1 MDLKA
6 IALVL
11 SASLAASAGADRPA
25 RPKARPSPSSPTA
38 SDLLA
43 GPHDEAYRQALDQL
57 YDGDAAGAFERLTAL
72 NRTQPDPIGA
82 YLEALV
88 LCWRLEQRLD
98 TGLDKDFIKAAER
111 ARAVA
116 DARLESEPDDLRAL
130 FARGAAFGVESR
142 YHLFRLHRRDAARTA
157 ARMREDLLAVRRQN
171 PAGKDALFGAGLYD
185 YYADVL
191 PRIVKVLRFFTGI
204 PGGDRQR
211 GLSAIEEA
219 RQGSLL
225 HETEVQ
231 VQLYEIYAFYEKKPD
246 RALAEMRA
254 LRRRYPH
261 WPLWGLKL
269 AEHLRE
275 RMGLYGESADVA
287 RDLLRA
293 GESGDPRYTGVAG
306 AMARMALGEA
316 LLLDLRTAEARQ
328 ELLAVREVPGAPPVA
343 ARARLLLGRS
353 LELEGDR
360 DGAMAHYRL
369 AAQSSERPLK
379 KEAEAA
385 LEKPMPGA
393 QVRSWQLIA
402 QARRLREANR
412 RTDALEKYRL
422 ALRAWPA
429 SKEAALA
436 VAEDDLR
443 RARADEAAA
452 VAGAVA
458 DADEVEPAW
467 LSAWAR
473 LLLAQARDLDGQREA
488 ARKLYQQ
495 VVEAPCGQEEL
506 RLRAREGL
514 RRPFVSENARAA
526 PSQPR

>member
-1 MDLKA
+1 LALKA
-6 IALVL
+6 IALAL
-11 SASLAASAGADRPA
+11 SATLLAPAGGAGPA
-25 RPKARPSPSSPTA
+25 RPKPKPSPAAAGDALASPR
-38 SDLLA
+38 
-43 GPHDEAYRQALDQL
+43 DEAYRQALEQL
-57 YDGDAAGAFERLTAL
+57 YDGDAEGALERLVAL
-72 NRTQPDPIGA
+72 NRSQPDPIGA

-88 LCWRLEQRLD
+88 VCWRLEQRLD
-98 TGLDKDFIKAAER
+98 ASLDKDFLKASER
-111 ARAVA
+111 ARALA
-116 DARLESEPDDLRAL
+116 ESRLQKDPDDLRAL
-130 FARGAAFGVESR
+130 FARGAAHGVESR
-142 YHLFRLHRRDAARTA
+142 YHLFRLHRREAARAA

-171 PAGKDALFGAGLYD
+171 PAGKDALFGVGLYD

-211 GLSAIEEA
+211 GLLAIEEA
-219 RQGSLL
+219 HEGSLF
-225 HETEVQ
+225 HQTEVQ
-231 VQLYEIYAFYEKKPD
+231 VQLYEIYAFYDKRPD

-269 AEHLRE
+269 AEHLRD

-287 RDLLRA
+287 RELLRA
-293 GESGDPRYTGVAG
+293 GEAGDRHYTGVAG

-343 ARARLLLGRS
+343 ARARVLLGRS

-360 DGAMAHYRL
+360 DGAVAHYRL
-369 AAQSSERPLK
+369 AAQSSERSLK
-379 KEAEAA
+379 KEAENA
-385 LEKPMPGA
+385 LDKAMPAA
-393 QVRSWQLIA
+393 QVRSWQLIG

-412 RTDALEKYRL
+412 RSDALEKYRL

-436 VAEDDLR
+436 VAEGDLR

-452 VAGAVA
+452 VAAAVA
-458 DADEVEPAW
+458 DADEVQPAW

-514 RRPFVSENARAA
+514 RRPFAAENARAA
-526 PSQPR
+526 PGQRN